1 MRDRRK
7 VGKEERMTEPP
18 RTNGDPELAAQA
30 SVDQMTSFVANLH
43 EEDRNDLA
51 AKLVREA
58 LHGGAKKVAAAEAV
72 RTAVGEE
79 AKQEV
84 ITEAVRAASPEAK
97 KVAAAE
103 AVSTAPDVNKQD
115 VAVEAIKSLPTDEAR
130 EEVASQF
137 LPPPTQPVTDEI
149 WLTVVSTFKWVLWGA
164 TVALVAAIGV
174 ALFRKVD
181 IAYIQILLTVFT
193 TVAGVFAG
201 FITGQFAGRSP
212 GGGSPRR

>member
-1 MRDRRK
+1 
-7 VGKEERMTEPP
+7 MTEPP

-30 SVDQMTSFVANLH
+30 SVDQMTNFVANLN

-51 AKLVREA
+51 AKVVREA
-58 LHGGAKKVAAAEAV
+58 LHG
-72 RTAVGEE
+72 
-79 AKQEV
+79 
-84 ITEAVRAASPEAK
+84 EAK
-97 KVAAAE
+97 KVAVAE

-115 VAVEAIKSLPTDEAR
+115 VAVEAIRSLPSDEAR
-130 EEVASQF
+130 EKVASQF

-174 ALFRKVD
+174 ALFREVD

-201 FITGQFAGRSP
+201 FITGQFAGRST
-212 GGGSPRR
+212 GGGSTGR

>member
-84 ITEAVRAASPEAK
+84 ITEAVRAASPEA
-97 KVAAAE
+97 
-103 AVSTAPDVNKQD
+103 VSTAPDVNKQD

-181 IAYIQILLTVFT
+181 IA
-193 TVAGVFAG
+193 
-201 FITGQFAGRSP
+201 
-212 GGGSPRR
+212 

>member
-1 MRDRRK
+1 
-7 VGKEERMTEPP
+7 MTEPP

-30 SVDQMTSFVANLH
+30 SVDQMTSFVANLN
-43 EEDRNDLA
+43 EADRNDLA
-51 AKLVREA
+51 AKVVREA
-58 LHGGAKKVAAAEAV
+58 LHGEAKNVAAAEAV
-72 RTAVGEE
+72 RTAVGED

-84 ITEAVRAASPEAK
+84 ITAAVRAASPEAK

-115 VAVEAIKSLPTDEAR
+115 VAVEAIRSLPSDEAR
-130 EEVASQF
+130 EKVASQF

-174 ALFRKVD
+174 ALFREVD

-201 FITGQFAGRSP
+201 FITGQFAGRST
-212 GGGSPRR
+212 GGGSTGR

>member
-1 MRDRRK
+1 
-7 VGKEERMTEPP
+7 MTEPP

-84 ITEAVRAASPEAK
+84 ITKAVRAASPEAK